1 MYRCFYIHIEEYAGS
16 GGDPCIINPNGK
28 VGRIMVPFLDSLT
41 FNIRGSN
48 RMKTERGTT
57 ILTTPNPKPE
67 TLFAC
72 GL

>member
-1 MYRCFYIHIEEYAGS
+1 MYRCFYIHIEEYIGS
-16 GGDPCIINPNGK
+16 GGDPCIINPIGK
-28 VGRIMVPFLDSLT
+28 ADRTMVPFLDSLT
-41 FNIRGSN
+41 SNIRSSD
-48 RMKTERGTT
+48 RMKTQRGTP